1 MEKTK
6 FRCHFSIIFENTA
19 ALWIFLAVVLFG
31 QIQDVIEFA
40 TSLEKEDMWAV
51 LGGFLALIG
60 LTLIVFL
67 YQFLVWRKTYIVLE
81 DQTLVIQRLTVN
93 RKENT
98 FGIKNISNIN
108 LEQNLFEMIMGT
120 YKIKIDTNTL
130 STANKTDIKIVLSK
144 DKAVAFKNQIME
156 QIHGEELIHTETLV
170 PEDYD
175 IKYELND
182 IVKNSLVATPLFA
195 IFAFVGVVV
204 LIIVGLTQVKLGDS
218 MLDFAKNAFG
228 GYLAIAIAVM
238 GTIGST
244 IKNIIKFYAFRVKR
258 FEDRLLIGYGLLK
271 KRNYEIPIDMINAIK
286 IKQSTIARIFKFYC
300 LEIIN
305 VGVNDENSEV
315 AFLILYAKKDR
326 FDELLNK
333 VLPEFTSTTDENIKL
348 QPKAVWKVKAVGMIV
363 WTVVLAVAL
372 VCIRILE
379 LPYVPTIGFTA
390 GAIAV
395 YLMIIAIYIFNYR
408 TEGIC
413 VGDDFLGAS
422 SGTFFKSTTLL
433 KYDKIQ
439 YMDMRQGPISRKLG
453 LTHGYIYILAAMM
466 NRVFT
471 FGYFAEE
478 DIEKIHQ
485 KMKNHKT
492 MISNLQE
499 IPTAE

>member
-19 ALWIFLAVVLFG
+19 AVWIFLVVALFG
-31 QIQDVIEFA
+31 QLQNVIEFA

-51 LGGFLALIG
+51 IGGFLALLG
-60 LTLIVFL
+60 VTLLVFV
-67 YQFLVWRKTYIVLE
+67 YHFFVWRKTFIILE
-81 DQTLVIQRLTVN
+81 NQTLVVQRLTMN

-120 YKIKIDTNTL
+120 YKIKIDTNSL
-130 STANKTDIKIVLSK
+130 STADKTDIKIVLSK
-144 DKAVAFKNQIME
+144 DKAVEFKNQIME
-156 QIHGEELIHTETLV
+156 QIHGEEMVHTETLV

-182 IVKNSLVATPLFA
+182 IVKNSLIATPLFA

-204 LIIVGLTQVKLGDS
+204 LIIVGLTQVKLGDD

-228 GYLAIAIAVM
+228 GYLAIALAVM

-258 FEDRLLIGYGLLK
+258 FDDRLLIGYGLLK

-286 IKQSTIARIFKFYC
+286 IKQSTIARIFKFYS

-305 VGVNDENSEV
+305 VGVNDENSEA
-315 AFLILYAKKDR
+315 AFLVLYAKKAQ
-326 FDELLNK
+326 FDELLNR
-333 VLPEFTSTTDENIKL
+333 VLPEFTSSTDENIKL
-348 QPKAVWKVKAVGMIV
+348 QPKSVWKVKAVGMAF
-363 WTVVLAVAL
+363 WTIVLAVVI
-372 VCIRILE
+372 VCIKLLE
-379 LPYVPTIGFTA
+379 MPFAPTVGFVSGTA
-390 GAIAV
+390 AV
-395 YLMIIAIYIFNYR
+395 YVMVIAFYICNYR

-413 VGDDFLGAS
+413 VGEDFLGAS

-439 YMDMRQGPISRKLG
+439 YVDLRQGPISRKLG
-453 LTHGYIYILAAMM
+453 LTHGYIYILAALV
-466 NRVFT
+466 NRICT
-471 FGYFAEE
+471 FGYFSQE
-478 DIEKIHQ
+478 DVDKIHQ
-485 KMKNHKT
+485 KMMESTIRK
-492 MISNLQE
+492 SNSPE